1 MNTTPSTAPVGTGT
15 AVRLAQAE
23 PTLVQSVALFNLGTL
38 VNDQS
43 SLTYRRGVGTR
54 VEIPVTGA
62 LIEMADGEHILFDT
76 GMLPHGCEDAAS
88 GLSIARFKDMI
99 AQYTP
104 EDDIRHRLAE
114 LGRKPEDIGIVINSH
129 FHWDHAGGNRL
140 FPNARFL
147 VQANE
152 YRFAHRPDG
161 FISRP
166 YERAYFDCGIDYEL
180 LVGDR
185 MVKPGVAA
193 LTTPGHTPGHQ
204 SLIVRLP
211 SGGILIMTGDAM
223 FCPANL
229 DPDLPPGNAHTTEH
243 AIASISRLRLL
254 TEFLG
259 GELVICHD
267 PGFWSKWLPAP
278 HRYT

>member
-1 MNTTPSTAPVGTGT
+1 MAPSLSTTVAEPCLP
-15 AVRLAQAE
+15 QAE
-23 PTLVQSVALFNLGTL
+23 RTLVQSVSLFNLGTL
-38 VNDQS
+38 ISDQS
-43 SLTYRRGVGTR
+43 SLTYRRGVGTK

-62 LIEMADGEHILFDT
+62 FIEMRDGEHILFDT
-76 GMLPHGCEDAAS
+76 GMLPHGCEETS
-88 GLSIARFKDMI
+88 GLSITRFKEMI
-99 AQYTP
+99 ARYAP
-104 EDDIRHRLAE
+104 EDD
-114 LGRKPEDIGIVINSH
+114 INSH

-140 FPNARFL
+140 FPKARFL
-147 VQANE
+147 VQSSE
-152 YRFAHRPDG
+152 YRFAHQPDG

-166 YERAYFDCGIDYEL
+166 YEKAYFDCGIDYKL
-180 LVGDR
+180 LTGDTLI
-185 MVKPGVAA
+185 KPGVAT

-204 SLIVRLP
+204 SLMVRLP
-211 SGGILIMTGDAM
+211 SGGVMIMTGDAM

-229 DPDLPPGNAHTTEH
+229 DPNLPPGNAHTTEQ

-267 PGFWSKWLPAP
+267 PGFWKKWLPTP